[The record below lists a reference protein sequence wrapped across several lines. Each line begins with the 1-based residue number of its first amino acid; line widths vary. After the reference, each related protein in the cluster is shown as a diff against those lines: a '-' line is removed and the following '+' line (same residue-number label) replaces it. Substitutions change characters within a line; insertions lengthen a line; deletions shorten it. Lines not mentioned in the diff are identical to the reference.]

1 MNIFRDFLER
11 PTAEIMD
18 GICYALTIIHGD
30 DVYKPIM
37 RREYNCLVAEYHM
50 NGVVIGV
57 MISILELK
65 DRRISLE
72 EYARNIRK
80 KAINEYIDRV
90 ESSRKEEWNN
100 ALKDWKEKQEDNKC

>member
-18 GICYALTIIHGD
+18 GICCALTIIHGD

-90 ESSRKEEWNN
+90 ESSRKEEWDN

>member
-18 GICYALTIIHGD
+18 GICCALTIIHGD

-90 ESSRKEEWNN
+90 ESERKEEWNN
-100 ALKDWKEKQEDNKC
+100 ALNRWKETQGDNKC

>member
-11 PTAEIMD
+11 PTVKIMD
-18 GICYALTIIHGD
+18 GICCALTIIHGD

-37 RREYNCLVAEYHM
+37 RREYNCLVAEYHI
-50 NGVVIGV
+50 NGIVVSI
-57 MISILELK
+57 MMSILELK
-65 DRRISLE
+65 ERRISLE

-80 KAINEYIDRV
+80 KAINEYIDHV

-100 ALKDWKEKQEDNKC
+100 ALKRWKEKQEDNKC

>member
-18 GICYALTIIHGD
+18 GICCALTIIHGD

-37 RREYNCLVAEYHM
+37 RRKYNCLVAEYHM